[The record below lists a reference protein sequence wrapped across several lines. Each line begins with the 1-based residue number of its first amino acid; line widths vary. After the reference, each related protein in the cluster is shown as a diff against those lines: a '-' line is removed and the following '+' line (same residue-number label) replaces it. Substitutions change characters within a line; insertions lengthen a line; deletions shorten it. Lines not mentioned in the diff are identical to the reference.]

1 MKRFEKHWFV
11 TAVAA
16 SWLIAA
22 VATIAPAHAAPITE
36 DEVLAKIE
44 RHMNV
49 TGNTG
54 ALAKWQGVHSLLFG
68 DGSAAMSV
76 ADLEAQVARSQGKP
90 WEATWNAVWEAYELT
105 LAAQQQDE
113 QQDPPQAQQDQQQ
126 QPAAAPP
133 ADTQEETDWGD
144 WLNPVNDGQAQDQQ
158 QQQQQDQVPVER
170 VEITVPDTGQK
181 FNDENDIIKFLKDGR
196 LEADVRDGGS
206 ADPLSNGRF
215 SVCADGSRSTCKL
228 PREEPWKR
236 GGALVRDT
244 EVRHRLGGV
253 EGNDTWSV
261 LRTGRDLYGDTRR
274 YTVTEKGRYVRGGT
288 VEFHAWDLET
298 GQYKYKKDSSGNPVP
313 VMNTKFVWYWEAD
326 PNGPETRTQTFFGEN
341 PATTPDRL
349 SQNLTRRWVAA
360 VHDGGNDYRA
370 FGYWM
375 TPAFKPRDD
384 LDEWSVEMNSNNYLW
399 PFAFAW
405 GTNPAEDISGVTGT
419 ATYRGEAAGGAHA
432 YNGVYD
438 SQFTSWT
445 GGTMVGFD
453 QAPVTLTANFDTGLM
468 DGRIDMA
475 GTWHP
480 LDGYK
485 GDGTRWIADHL
496 PAGITFEATMEDG
509 GGIRPDSWQAVKAR
523 PDSPVR
529 DIDSTRAELNAQFYQ
544 PDGDNAPGSVLGVFE
559 IDTGNGFLGTPG
571 GYEITGAFAAEKQ

>member
-1 MKRFEKHWFV
+1 MKMNRTHVRKGRF
-11 TAVAA
+11 AA
-16 SWLIAA
+16 AMAGLCLAA
-22 VATIAPAHAAPITE
+22 ALSAPAHAAPITE

-44 RHMNV
+44 RHATV
-49 TGNTG
+49 TGNAG
-54 ALAKWQGVHSLLFG
+54 AEAKWRGVLALVFG
-68 DGSAAMSV
+68 GPGDAMSV
-76 ADLEAQVARSQGKP
+76 ADLEAQVARSQGQP
-90 WEATWNAVWEAYELT
+90 WQAVWDGVWEAWEAK
-105 LAAQQQDE
+105 LAAQQQ
-113 QQDPPQAQQDQQQ
+113 QDPPAQQDEQPEDQQQ

-133 ADTQEETDWGD
+133 VAAQDEQPQGFGSPQQQQDE
-144 WLNPVNDGQAQDQQ
+144 QQDQQ
-158 QQQQQDQVPVER
+158 QQVLGQGQQDQVPQRPEP

-181 FNDENDIIKFLKDGR
+181 FNDESDIIKFLKDGR

-215 SVCADGSRSTCKL
+215 SVCVDGSRSTCKL

-236 GGALVRDT
+236 GGALERDT

-253 EGNDTWSV
+253 AGNDLWSV

-274 YTVTEKGRYVRGGT
+274 YTVTDRGRYVRGGT
-288 VEFHAWDLET
+288 VRRRSIDHET
-298 GQYKYKKDSSGNPVP
+298 GQFRSTYV
-313 VMNTKFVWYWEAD
+313 THFVWYWEAD
-326 PNGPETRTQTFFGEN
+326 PNGPETRTRTFFGEN

-349 SQNLTRRWVAA
+349 SRNLTRRWVAA

-375 TPAFKPRDD
+375 TPAFKPRDG

-438 SQFTSWT
+438 SQFTNWT

-453 QAPVTLTANFDTGLM
+453 QAPVTLTADFDANSMTGS
-468 DGRIDMA
+468 IDMR

-485 GDGTRWIADHL
+485 GDGTRWIEDHL
-496 PAGITFEATMEDG
+496 PVEITFDATMDDD
-509 GGIRPDSWQAVKAR
+509 GGIRTLDALQVVSAR
-523 PDSPVR
+523 PDSPIR
-529 DIDSTRAELNAQFYQ
+529 DPDLGRAELNAQFQQ
-544 PDGDNAPGSVLGVFE
+544 PDGDNAPGSVLGVFQL
-559 IDTGNGFLGTPG
+559 DTGSNFLRTPG
-571 GYEITGAFAAEKQ
+571 GYEITGAFGAERQ